1 MENATVAE
9 GTPVHNNKWVI
20 NLNTRDRMYYL
31 CPETEVDYYAWLEA
45 LRNTVENDTVSHVFL
60 LPNS

>member
-20 NLNTRDRMYYL
+20 HLYTKDRLYYL

-45 LRNTVENDTVSHVFL
+45 LKNTVENDTVSE
-60 LPNS
+60 